1 MWFDQ
6 LTGFAENPTDVARY
20 LQLDGTTLYSHANG
34 RTFACGHFAAVSLA
48 SLQQQI
54 SEQQMSQPHSASQN
68 KANSKRLTLREWVG
82 DVQRLHADSR
92 SAGALFQV
100 ASQFNA
106 LEMPSPDISPDHGIS
121 DYQYDR
127 TQGPACAI
135 ACGAGTLYRQY
146 FLPFGQSPAAGDTTN
161 TAADPVSSSTLTSSQ
176 VSSSHFPSSHWPT
189 SQATA
194 PLAANT
200 LRGQTRHRQLDMAA
214 PLHQA
219 LQHALGCGPLWRMQ
233 NGYLLADEPALRA
246 INHYLQ
252 HASEPCKTELRKLL
266 QIGMQWHTEVTLKPQ
281 AAPDFMKGE
290 SAHAVQIS
298 VQHSDQNSA
307 PAQTKTQTQT
317 QAGHLV
323 SQAYCSALPVAY
335 NDQSADLWQPFA
347 QLVLDAA
354 YEATLAAAVINAQQT
369 GNNTVFLTQLGGG
382 AFGNRSDWIF
392 NAIERALR
400 LYQHYDLDVVMVSY
414 GRASWEVARLI
425 EKLGN
430 SNTSC

>member
-6 LTGFAENPTDVARY
+6 LTGFTESPANVRRL
-20 LQLDGTTLYSHANG
+20 LQLRDGTLYSHANG
-34 RTFACGHFAAVSLA
+34 RQMQCGQFEAVSLA
-48 SLQQQI
+48 QLRQRA
-54 SEQQMSQPHSASQN
+54 SELATTS
-68 KANSKRLTLREWVG
+68 NSLTLREWVG
-82 DVQRLHADSR
+82 DVQQLHADNR

-146 FLPFGQSPAAGDTTN
+146 FLLFAAQLCPTN
-161 TAADPVSSSTLTSSQ
+161 TPVVSPVESQDGDKQLTENQ
-176 VSSSHFPSSHWPT
+176 LGDK
-189 SQATA
+189 Q
-194 PLAANT
+194 L
-200 LRGQTRHRQLDMAA
+200 GQTRHRQLDMAA

-219 LQHALGCGPLWRMQ
+219 LQQALGCGPLWRMQ

-252 HASEPCKTELRKLL
+252 HASEPRKTELRNLL
-266 QIGMQWHTEVTLKPQ
+266 QIGMQWHTEVTLKAQ
-281 AAPDFMKGE
+281 TALGYIKGV
-290 SAHAVQIS
+290 SGHAGQIS

-307 PAQTKTQTQT
+307 PAQTKTQTQTQT

-392 NAIERALR
+392 SAIERALR
-400 LYQHYDLDVVMVSY
+400 LYQHFDLDVVMVSY
-414 GRASWEVARLI
+414 GRASGEVARLI
-425 EKLGN
+425 HKIGGY
-430 SNTSC
+430 

>member
-54 SEQQMSQPHSASQN
+54 SQQQLSRQQVSQPHSASQN

-146 FLPFGQSPAAGDTTN
+146 FLPFGQSPAAGDN
-161 TAADPVSSSTLTSSQ
+161 PYAAADPVSSSTLTSSPLGT
-176 VSSSHFPSSHWPT
+176 SHFPSSHWPT

-194 PLAANT
+194 SLAANT

-252 HASEPCKTELRKLL
+252 HASEQCKTELRNLL

-281 AAPDFMKGE
+281 AAPGFMKGE
-290 SAHAVQIS
+290 SAHAGQIP
-298 VQHSDQNSA
+298 VQHSGQNSA
-307 PAQTKTQTQT
+307 PAQTKTQT

-392 NAIERALR
+392 TAIERALR
-400 LYQHYDLDVVMVSY
+400 LYQHFDLDVVMVSY
-414 GRASWEVARLI
+414 GRASGEVARLI
-425 EKLGN
+425 EKLG
-430 SNTSC
+430 

>member
-48 SLQQQI
+48 SLQQQM
-54 SEQQMSQPHSASQN
+54 SQQQLSRQQVSQPHSASQN
-68 KANSKRLTLREWVG
+68 NPNSKRLTLREWVG

-146 FLPFGQSPAAGDTTN
+146 FLPFGQSPAAGDTTYA
-161 TAADPVSSSTLTSSQ
+161 AADPVSAGTLT
-176 VSSSHFPSSHWPT
+176 SSHFPSSHWPT

-219 LQHALGCGPLWRMQ
+219 LQQALGCGPLWRMQ

-252 HASEPCKTELRKLL
+252 HASEPCKTELRNLL

-281 AAPDFMKGE
+281 AAPGFMKGE
-290 SAHAVQIS
+290 FAHAVQNS
-298 VQHSDQNSA
+298 VQYSDQNSDQHSA
-307 PAQTKTQTQT
+307 PAQTKTQT

-392 NAIERALR
+392 TAIERALR
-400 LYQHYDLDVVMVSY
+400 LYQHFDLDVVMVSY
-414 GRASWEVARLI
+414 GRASGEVARLM
-425 EKLGN
+425 ERLG
-430 SNTSC
+430 